1 MRLYY
6 DMAGYSQVL
15 SLNLL
20 CDETSSFKSL
30 NGDEDPIHIINVC
43 IKSGSSTMEKQEE
56 EKEQFQSIINKRV
69 SSMKKI
75 ISHFGTRDA
84 KSHRR
89 LLGFMIVAR
98 TCTVEAQSTAEALSA
113 SPRAAGSAVSLLNG
127 TQRYFT
133 GLHH

>member
-1 MRLYY
+1 MWLYY
-6 DMAGYSQVL
+6 DMAGYSQVF

-43 IKSGSSTMEKQEE
+43 IKSGISTMEKQEE

-75 ISHFGTRDA
+75 ISHFGTRGCKVSQTFIGIYDC
-84 KSHRR
+84 
-89 LLGFMIVAR
+89 LFYEVA
-98 TCTVEAQSTAEALSA
+98 Q
-113 SPRAAGSAVSLLNG
+113 
-127 TQRYFT
+127 
-133 GLHH
+133 